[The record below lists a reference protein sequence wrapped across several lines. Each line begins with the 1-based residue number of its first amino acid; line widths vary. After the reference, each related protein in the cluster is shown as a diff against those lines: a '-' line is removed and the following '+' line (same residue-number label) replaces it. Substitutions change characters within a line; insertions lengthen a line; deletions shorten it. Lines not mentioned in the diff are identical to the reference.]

1 MKRQEEPLLVLS
13 TLSGSLIAID
23 PITAEIRWMQHD
35 EPNIKTNTQINDSS
49 HVYFADPTSGSI
61 YKLQSTSENKNQL
74 TKLPYTIPEL
84 VQRSPCK
91 SSDGILFSG
100 KKTDSWMM
108 IDPFTGKREIVLGFE
123 PPADRK
129 NPKESIGFA
138 TSRAV
143 YLGRTQYTVQMYD
156 SMSKDSNSKPWNVTF
171 FDYSS
176 NTMAPELVKKYEYIH
191 VTSSQSGKII
201 TINRKT
207 GGFLWEKLDIDSP
220 IVSMFILT
228 RDGFLSVP
236 FTTVAEEVIDKVS
249 QFSKDEDRSDFEL
262 IPTVFIGENKG
273 VGNSL
278 YAIPAFVDE
287 NIPTIRNKRSM
298 NLIEGSST
306 PNLNIPS
313 FGSKSDNS
321 EKRKLD
327 YIMFGY
333 YENFET
339 EKITETLNQD
349 KSNGNELS
357 ILGGDQLSTE
367 EKIIMPI
374 DDNNEED
381 QSSRKNIINKQN
393 LSDFTKDEIVK
404 SNNFGILKTSV
415 LKFKNWFDNEEN
427 KIIKLMMIILIGM
440 FITMFWYFHTTV
452 RELRQQSQNGS
463 NTIRRSTDS
472 NNEYGVID
480 SNDSGMFS
488 RFKHLENFVN

>member
-1 MKRQEEPLLVLS
+1 MQRQEEPLLVLS

-61 YKLQSTSENKNQL
+61 YKLQSTSENKNHL

-123 PPADRK
+123 PPGHRK

-156 SMSKDSNSKPWNVTF
+156 SASKDSNSKPWNVTF

-262 IPTVFIGENKG
+262 IPTVFIGETKG

-298 NLIEGSST
+298 NLIEGSTS
-306 PNLNIPS
+306 PNLNIPPV
-313 FGSKSDNS
+313 FEKSESD
-321 EKRKLD
+321 KKLD
-327 YIMFGY
+327 FIMFGY

-349 KSNGNELS
+349 KSNGHELS
-357 ILGGDQLSTE
+357 ILGGEHLSTDE
-367 EKIIMPI
+367 NEKIIMPI
-374 DDNNEED
+374 DETNQD
-381 QSSRKNIINKQN
+381 QSSRKNIVIKQN
-393 LSDFTKDEIVK
+393 VSDITKDEIVK
-404 SNNFGILKTSV
+404 SNKFGILKTSV

-440 FITMFWYFHTTV
+440 FITMCWYFHITV
-452 RELRQQSQNGS
+452 RELRQHSQNGS

-472 NNEYGVID
+472 GSGVYGVID
-480 SNDSGMFS
+480 SNDNG
-488 RFKHLENFVN
+488 KHF